1 MTNYALRIGDRGRLV
16 LPAALRRATGFREGE
31 ELIATVEDDGRVVL
45 ASRDR
50 LMDELRAAC
59 ARMGARNGVDD
70 LRAWREASDADRTRR
85 LEQPEIDPATVDRR
99 GRELL
104 DALGIA

>member
-1 MTNYALRIGDRGRLV
+1 MTSYALRVGDRGRLV

-31 ELIATVEDDGRVVL
+31 ELIATVHDDGSIVL

-59 ARMGARNGVDD
+59 ARMGERDGVAD
-70 LRAWREASDADRTRR
+70 LRAWRDASDADRSRR
-85 LEQPEIDPATVDRR
+85 LEPPAIDPATVEQRR
-99 GRELL
+99 RELL